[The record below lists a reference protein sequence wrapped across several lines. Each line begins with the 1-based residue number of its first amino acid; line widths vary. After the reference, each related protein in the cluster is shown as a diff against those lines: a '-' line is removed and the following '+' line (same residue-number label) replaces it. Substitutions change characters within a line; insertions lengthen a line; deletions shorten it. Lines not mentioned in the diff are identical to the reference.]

1 MDQRIIDLYDEYTH
15 APLPRRVFMERLV
28 VMVGT
33 TGAAQMAL
41 GLLESNYALAQI
53 VPASDPRLS
62 TSMVEIAGV
71 KAYQAVPKG
80 MDAQTARAAII
91 VIHEN
96 RGLTPHLEDIARR
109 IALDG
114 YLAVAVD
121 LLTYM
126 GGTPKDED
134 AARDMFTKIDAAKT
148 VASLAAI
155 VTALKSANPSRK
167 VGAVGFC
174 WGGGMVNNL
183 AVAAPNLDAG
193 VAYYGVAPK
202 AEDVPRIKASM
213 LLQYGG
219 LDERVNATAPAYEEA
234 MKKAGVSYQKF
245 VYDGANHAFNNDTG
259 KERYNEAAAK
269 LAWTRTMDFFKAKV
283 LS

>member
-28 VMVGT
+28 AMVGT
-33 TGAAQMAL
+33 TGAAQLAL

-53 VPASDPRLS
+53 VPPSDPRLS

-80 MDAQTARAAII
+80 MDPQAARGAII

-96 RGLTPHLEDIARR
+96 RGLNPHLEDIARR
-109 IALDG
+109 IALEG
-114 YLAVAVD
+114 YLAVAAD

-134 AARDMFTKIDAAKT
+134 AAREMFTKIDPAKS
-148 VASLAAI
+148 VVSLAAI
-155 VTALKSANPSRK
+155 VSALKSANPSRK
-167 VGAVGFC
+167 VGAIGFC
-174 WGGGMVNNL
+174 WGGGIVNNL

-213 LLQYGG
+213 MLHYGG
-219 LDERVNATAPAYEEA
+219 LDARVNATAPAYEEA